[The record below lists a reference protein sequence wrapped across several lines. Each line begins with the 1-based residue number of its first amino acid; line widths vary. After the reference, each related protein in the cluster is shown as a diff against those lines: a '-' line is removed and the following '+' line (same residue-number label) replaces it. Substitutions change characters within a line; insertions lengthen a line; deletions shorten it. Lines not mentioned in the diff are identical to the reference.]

1 MPPYST
7 RLVPVTLF
15 ERLATLT
22 KSRQRKLGVLVGAVA
37 LPALIL
43 AGFATLLTLRV
54 AREVQAESTRYSVY
68 VEGKVTEAFEQE
80 LVAQLRDAVVPAE
93 GVARDGGSREALLAA
108 LASRSRRFEAPH
120 YVPVEEMAGLSVIM
134 VESNMLLYGDDPTGR
149 HQHPFAAVVLR
160 GPDGEV
166 TGAGGWWFNP
176 RSFIASR
183 LASVVRDR
191 LSSSPRMYGGIESTR
206 NLSVQVFDPQGN
218 EVGRVRDPARATTS
232 RGAEMTG
239 PFEGYRVHVTPTA
252 TAPVSLASRFV
263 FVEVSL
269 IALLTLVML
278 GATTIG
284 VRYILRQIELVQ
296 VKSSF
301 VSNVT
306 HELKTPVAVIK
317 LAVETLEMRRYRTPE
332 EGDKYL
338 RTILRESDRLAQLV
352 DNILD
357 FSRLESGQKV
367 LRLGPVNVADVVAVT
382 MESFRLRL
390 EDAGFEY
397 SVEVPER
404 LPRVKADP
412 VAIQHCLLN
421 LFDNAMKYSKE
432 RKEVRLSARERDGMV
447 SIAVSDRG
455 IGIDAEDQER
465 IFEKFARV
473 EKGLVHTVKG
483 AGLGLSLVEQ
493 LIRAHH
499 GRVEV
504 ASTPGEGSIFTLLI
518 PIWTEE
524 TGSPRA

>member
-1 MPPYST
+1 MS
-7 RLVPVTLF
+7 VTLF
-15 ERLATLT
+15 ERLAILT
-22 KSRQRKLGVLVGAVA
+22 KSRQRKLAVLVGAVA

-43 AGFATLLTLRV
+43 AAFATLLTLRV
-54 AREVQAESTRYSVY
+54 AREVQAENTRYCGY
-68 VEGKVTEAFEQE
+68 VEGKITEAFEQE
-80 LVAQLRDAVVPAE
+80 LITQLRDAVVPAE
-93 GVARDGGSREALLAA
+93 GVARDGGDRAALLAA
-108 LASRSRRFEAPH
+108 LASRSRQFEAPH
-120 YVPVEEMAGLSVIM
+120 YVPVEDMAGLSVIM

-176 RSFIASR
+176 RAFVAAR
-183 LASVVRDR
+183 LATVVRDR
-191 LSSSPRMYGGIESTR
+191 LSNSPRMYGGIESTR
-206 NLSVQVFDPQGN
+206 YLSVQVFDSQGN
-218 EVGRVRDPARATTS
+218 EVGRVRDPGRAPFT

-252 TAPVSLASRFV
+252 QAPVSLAGRFV
-263 FVEVSL
+263 VVEVTL
-269 IALLTLVML
+269 IALLTLIML
-278 GATTIG
+278 ASTAIG

-296 VKSSF
+296 AKSSF

-306 HELKTPVAVIK
+306 HELKTPIAVIK

-357 FSRLESGQKV
+357 FSRLESGQKT
-367 LRLGPVNVADVVAVT
+367 LRFASVSVAEVVAT
-382 MESFRLRL
+382 AMESFRLRL
-390 EDAGFEY
+390 EDGGFEY
-397 SVEVPER
+397 HLDVPEA

-412 VAIQHCLLN
+412 IAIQHCLLN
-421 LFDNAMKYSKE
+421 LLDNAMKYSKE
-432 RKEVRLSARERDGMV
+432 RKEVRISARERDGMV
-447 SIAVSDRG
+447 SISVSDRG
-455 IGIDAEDQER
+455 IGIDPEDQKR

-473 EKGLVHTVKG
+473 ETGLVHTVKG

-518 PIWTEE
+518 PVWTE
-524 TGSPRA
+524 TNGSPRA